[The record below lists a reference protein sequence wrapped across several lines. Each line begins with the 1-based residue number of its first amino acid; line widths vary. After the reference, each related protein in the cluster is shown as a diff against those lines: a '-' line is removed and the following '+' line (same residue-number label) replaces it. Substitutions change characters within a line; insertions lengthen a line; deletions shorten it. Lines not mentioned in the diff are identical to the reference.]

1 MARIQVTQLPLP
13 GTVDSLLAGNPSP
26 PKVLLLSGSDGLRL
40 RAKAGAGISVLRP
53 YYHVGGD
60 DVAGNWI
67 GLGTDGDAAAAMKP
81 TTVDAAKFGGNAE
94 GRFVANGE
102 PRYWIV
108 VQESGA
114 GSVSECELDAVTRQ
128 GAP

>member
-1 MARIQVTQLPLP
+1 MPKIQVTALPLP

-26 PKVLLLSGSDGLRL
+26 PKVLLLPGSDGLRL
-40 RAKAGAGISVLRP
+40 WGHAGAGISVLRP

-60 DVAGNWI
+60 DVAGRWI
-67 GLGTDGDAAAAMKP
+67 GLGTDGGAGTSSTP
-81 TTVDAAKFGGNAE
+81 VTVDAAKFGGCAE
-94 GRFVANGE
+94 GRYVANGE

-114 GSVSECELDAVTRQ
+114 GNADDVSLDAVTRS